1 MFWQSQQC
9 IFINLLLLFE
19 SMTLQLTY
27 VNSVY
32 PKGICF
38 KFSWNWHSGSDFS
51 VLLFHFIIMPSFAFT
66 YLWWQTSALTCK
78 INCINVQHNYVNTRL
93 FYVFMQH
100 NYVNMWDTYSTCE
113 IIMLTCDLKYVSCQH
128 NYVVCWNK

>member
-1 MFWQSQQC
+1 MLWKSQQC
-9 IFINLLLLFE
+9 IFINLLLPFWRHD
-19 SMTLQLTY
+19 LQLTY

-32 PKGICF
+32 PKRICL
-38 KFSWNWHSGSDFS
+38 NWRSGSYFS
-51 VLLFHFIIMPSFAFT
+51 VLLFHFIISPSFTFT
-66 YLWWQTSALTCK
+66 HLWCHTSALTCK

-93 FYVFMQH
+93 IYVYIQQYH
-100 NYVNMWDTYSTCE
+100 VNMWDNYSTCE